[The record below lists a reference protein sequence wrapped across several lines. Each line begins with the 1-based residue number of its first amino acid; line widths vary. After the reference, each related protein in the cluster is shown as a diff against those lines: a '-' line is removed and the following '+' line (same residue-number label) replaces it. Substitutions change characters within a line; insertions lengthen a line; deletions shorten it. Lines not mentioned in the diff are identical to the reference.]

1 MEFIKNINHG
11 GFGVVDI
18 VRLSD
23 GTMVARKKFRP
34 SVSIRN
40 DAEKQKLLKRFE
52 REVKYQQSIKSDAIC
67 EILDSDLTGDEP
79 WFTMPLADKTFT
91 DEIRECKATGKI
103 PSEALADIL
112 NALEKLHSLGLVHRD
127 LKPHNVLLIN
137 GIWKVADFG
146 LVLPPSGATQQLTS
160 TGSAWGTQDYAAPE
174 QSSGFH
180 TVTLAADIYA
190 FGCILHDVFG
200 VPPRIPFS
208 RHTATGR
215 IGAIIERCTEV
226 KPEKR
231 FISSSALRG
240 ALLSVLSTPT
250 AAAPSSTA
258 TDWVEEI
265 KNNKITKT
273 EQFENFVRYLNNE
286 AQADDLYA
294 ILKEIDDVSFQNF
307 NYLDE
312 SLWNS
317 LVSIYCDWIT
327 DTGFSFEFCDVL
339 AQRLNFIFSI
349 GDISAKV
356 SAVLAAAELGKSHNR
371 WYVMGK
377 VVNMCGKNLDDIIAE
392 RVCIDI
398 KAFGV
403 ESNFR
408 RCADGLTK
416 PYSVYHPLI
425 TQAIETES

>member
-1 MEFIKNINHG
+1 MEFIENINHG
-11 GFGVVDI
+11 GFGIVDK

-23 GTMVARKKFRP
+23 GTVVARKTFRP
-34 SVSIRN
+34 SVSISS

-52 REVKYQQSIKSDAIC
+52 REVRYQQSIKSDAIC

-91 DEIRECKATGKI
+91 DEIRECKAKGEI

-137 GIWKVADFG
+137 GIWRVTDFG
-146 LVLPPSGATQQLTS
+146 LVLPPSDATQQLTS

-180 TVTLAADIYA
+180 TVTLATDIYA
-190 FGCILHDVFG
+190 FGCILHDIFG
-200 VPPRIPFS
+200 VHPRIPYA

-231 FISSSALRG
+231 FISASALRG
-240 ALLSVLSTPT
+240 SLLSVLSTP
-250 AAAPSSTA
+250 AATAPSSTA
-258 TDWVEEI
+258 TDWVDEI
-265 KNNKITKT
+265 KDNKITKI
-273 EQFENFVRYLNNE
+273 EQFEDFVRYLNNE
-286 AQADDLYA
+286 AQEDDLYT
-294 ILKEIDDVSFQNF
+294 ILKEINDISFQSF
-307 NYLDE
+307 HDLDE
-312 SLWNS
+312 NLWNI
-317 LVSIYCDWIT
+317 LVSIYSDWIT
-327 DTGFSFEFCDVL
+327 DTSFSFEFCDVL
-339 AQRLNFIFSI
+339 AQRLNVIFSI

-356 SAVLAAAELGKSHNR
+356 SAALAAAELGKSHNR
-371 WYVMGK
+371 WYVMEK
-377 VVNMCGKNLDDIIAE
+377 VVNMCGKSLDDTTAE
-392 RVCIDI
+392 RICIDI

-403 ESNFR
+403 ERNFKG
-408 RCADGLTK
+408 CADGLTK
-416 PYSVYHPLI
+416 SYSVYHPLI
-425 TQAIETES
+425 TQAIESKS